1 MAMASMSGE
10 GGGKGKGSMMSLLLT
25 VGGLTVLGAVGGGL
39 VGTMIV
45 AKVRASMAAA
55 SPAADQAPVSKS
67 AFAEDVVV
75 KELPT
80 IVTNLAQPEGT
91 KVRLQASILFRKKEI
106 EQPQLVAG
114 QITDDLVGY
123 LKTLSIAQLQGG
135 SGLQSLRE
143 DLNER
148 VAIRSEGHVRELII
162 ETLVVQ

>member
-1 MAMASMSGE
+1 
-10 GGGKGKGSMMSLLLT
+10 MSLL
-25 VGGLTVLGAVGGGL
+25 VPVAALTVLGAVGGGF
-39 VGTMIV
+39 VGTLIV
-45 AKVRASMAAA
+45 AKVRATIAAA
-55 SPAADQAPVSKS
+55 PPAPVETVAKS

-75 KELPT
+75 RELTP

-91 KVRLQASILFRKKEI
+91 KIRLQASILFNKKDVET
-106 EQPQLVAG
+106 PALTSA
-114 QITDDLVGY
+114 QITDDLIGY

>member
-1 MAMASMSGE
+1 MAMATMSDSGS
-10 GGGKGKGSMMSLLLT
+10 KGKGSMMSLILT
-25 VGGLTVLGAVGGGL
+25 LAGLTVLGAAGGGL

-45 AKVRASMAAA
+45 AKVRGSMAAA
-55 SPAADQAPVSKS
+55 PPPPASVFKS
-67 AFAEDVVV
+67 AFADDIVIR
-75 KELPT
+75 ELAP

-91 KVRLQASILFRKKEI
+91 KVRLQASILFNKKEVEAPTVI
-106 EQPQLVAG
+106 AA
-114 QITDDLVGY
+114 QITDDLIGY

>member
-1 MAMASMSGE
+1 MASDTVDTKA
-10 GGGKGKGSMMSLLLT
+10 GKSALLILLAQVGALT
-25 VGGLTVLGAVGGGL
+25 ILGAVGGGF
-39 VGTMIV
+39 VGTLIV
-45 AKVRASMAAA
+45 AKVKASVVA
-55 SPAADQAPVSKS
+55 SVAPPDSVGKGTLS
-67 AFAEDVVV
+67 EDVVV
-75 KELPT
+75 KELAP
-80 IVTNLAQPEGT
+80 IVTNLAQPEGM
-91 KVRLQASILFRKKEI
+91 KIRLQASILFNKKEV
-106 EQPQLVAG
+106 ETPTLMSA

>member
-1 MAMASMSGE
+1 MAYDTVDTKS
-10 GGGKGKGSMMSLLLT
+10 GKGSMLTLLAQ
-25 VGGLTVLGAVGGGL
+25 VGALTVLGAVGGGF
-39 VGTMIV
+39 VGTLIV
-45 AKVRASMAAA
+45 AKVKASVIATAAPPEPMAKGA
-55 SPAADQAPVSKS
+55 VS
-67 AFAEDVVV
+67 EDVIV
-75 KELPT
+75 KELPP
-80 IVTNLAQPEGT
+80 IVTNLAQPEGM
-91 KVRLQASILFRKKEI
+91 KIRLQASILFNKKEV
-106 EQPQLVAG
+106 ETPTLMSA

>member
-1 MAMASMSGE
+1 MASDTVSSRA
-10 GGGKGKGSMMSLLLT
+10 GKGSMLTLLAQ
-25 VGGLTVLGAVGGGL
+25 VAALTVLGAVGGGF
-39 VGTMIV
+39 VGTLIV
-45 AKVRASMAAA
+45 AKVKAAVVAAA
-55 SPAADQAPVSKS
+55 VPLEPATRGTVS
-67 AFAEDVVV
+67 EDVVV
-75 KELPT
+75 KELPP
-80 IVTNLAQPEGT
+80 IVTNLAQPEGM
-91 KVRLQASILFRKKEI
+91 KIRLQASILYNKKEV
-106 EQPQLVAG
+106 ETPTLMSA

>member
-1 MAMASMSGE
+1 MAYDTVDSKA
-10 GGGKGKGSMMSLLLT
+10 GKGSMLTLLAQVGALT
-25 VGGLTVLGAVGGGL
+25 ILGAVGGGF
-39 VGTMIV
+39 VGTLIV
-45 AKVRASMAAA
+45 AKVRASVVAAA
-55 SPAADQAPVSKS
+55 APAEPVVKKAMS
-67 AFAEDVVV
+67 EDVIV
-75 KELPT
+75 KELPP
-80 IVTNLAQPEGT
+80 IVTNLAQPEGM
-91 KVRLQASILFRKKEI
+91 KIRLQASILFNKKEV
-106 EQPQLVAG
+106 ETPTLMSA

>member
-1 MAMASMSGE
+1 MASDADDTRA
-10 GGGKGKGSMMSLLLT
+10 GKGSLLMLLVQ
-25 VGGLTVLGAVGGGL
+25 VGALTVLGAAGGGF
-39 VGTMIV
+39 VGTLIV
-45 AKVRASMAAA
+45 AKVKAAVVAAA
-55 SPAADQAPVSKS
+55 VPPEPIAKGALS
-67 AFAEDVVV
+67 EDVVV
-75 KELPT
+75 KELAP
-80 IVTNLAQPEGT
+80 IVTNLAQPEGM
-91 KVRLQASILFRKKEI
+91 KIRLQASILFNKKEV
-106 EQPQLVAG
+106 ETPTLMSA

>member
-1 MAMASMSGE
+1 MPSSSTSADAA
-10 GGGKGKGSMMSLLLT
+10 GKSSLLPTLAT
-25 VGGLTVLGAVGGGL
+25 VAGLTVLGAGGGAF
-39 VGTMIV
+39 VGSLIV
-45 AKVRASMAAA
+45 AKVRATVAAAA
-55 SPAADQAPVSKS
+55 SPSEPAPKS

-75 KELPT
+75 RELKP

-91 KVRLQASILFRKKEI
+91 KVRLQASILYNRKDVDT
-106 EQPQLVAG
+106 PALTTA

-148 VAIRSEGHVRELII
+148 VTIRSEGHVRELII

>member
-1 MAMASMSGE
+1 MAMATMDE
-10 GGGKGKGSMMSLLLT
+10 GGSKGKGSTMSLILT
-25 VGGLTVLGAVGGGL
+25 LAGLTVLGAAGGGV

-45 AKVRASMAAA
+45 AKVKGSLAGAPPAP
-55 SPAADQAPVSKS
+55 PAAVAAKS
-67 AFAEDVVV
+67 AFADDMIIR
-75 KELPT
+75 ELAP

-91 KVRLQASILFRKKEI
+91 KIRLQASILFDKKDVPVPNLI
-106 EQPQLVAG
+106 AS
-114 QITDDLVGY
+114 QITDDLIGY
-123 LKTLSIAQLQGG
+123 LKTLTIAQLQGG